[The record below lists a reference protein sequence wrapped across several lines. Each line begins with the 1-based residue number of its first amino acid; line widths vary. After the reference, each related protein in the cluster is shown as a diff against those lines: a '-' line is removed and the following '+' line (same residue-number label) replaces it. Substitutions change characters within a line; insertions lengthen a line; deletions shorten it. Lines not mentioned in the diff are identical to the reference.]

1 MKWEWKGAPQ
11 FLARLYSMTPVI
23 FTTLGVPK
31 AKQFDAWRGWFG
43 SVFDVAID
51 DPEQGFAAT
60 SETWNFGCLGLSRV
74 RGPQLHTTRTAHLLR
89 RNPIDH
95 WNIVVGHTRTVAEA
109 RRHHTI
115 DVPAHTPFVV
125 SLGREFAS
133 HREADERLQLYL
145 SRDAFPEVTAAFEGV
160 EGRPLGDAM
169 GKLLAEFLVLL
180 ARSASAFADMDLES
194 LQSAIRGMLLACVS
208 PSADHNAIGAA
219 PLAATRKEVV
229 RRLVDL
235 NLNNNALG
243 PDFLCREAGMSRSQL
258 YRLFENEGGVANFI
272 QRRRLKRCF
281 TELSKNAE
289 GRSVAAI
296 AEGLGFPDPSSFSR
310 SFRREFGL
318 APRDV
323 MHKRL
328 SGAPVDAIV
337 AKAQGSEALNL
348 HDLLR
353 QIARD

>member
-1 MKWEWKGAPQ
+1 MI
-11 FLARLYSMTPVI
+11 PVI
-23 FTTLGVPK
+23 FTTAGLPK
-31 AKQFDAWRGWFG
+31 AQQLDAWRGWFDTI
-43 SVFDVAID
+43 FDVEVD
-51 DPEQGFAAT
+51 DPQQGFSAT
-60 SETWNFGCLGLSRV
+60 SETWDFGGFGLTRI
-74 RGPQLHTTRTAHLLR
+74 RAPKLRALRTTGLVR
-89 RNPIDH
+89 RNPVDH
-95 WNIVVGHTRTVAEA
+95 WGVAFGRQRTFGEG
-109 RRHHTI
+109 RQGTL
-115 DVPAHTPFVV
+115 DVPANTPFIASFGRPLV
-125 SLGREFAS
+125 SQ
-133 HREADERLQLYL
+133 READERLQLYL
-145 SRDAFPEVTAAFEGV
+145 PRDAFPELSPVFEAA
-160 EGRPLGDAM
+160 EGRPLGDQM
-169 GKLLAEFLVLL
+169 GALLTEFIGLLV
-180 ARSASAFADMDLES
+180 RSASAFADMNLEN

-208 PSADHNAIGAA
+208 PSADHSAIGAA

-229 RRLVDL
+229 RRIVDL
-235 NLNNNALG
+235 NLNNTALG

-258 YRLFENEGGVANFI
+258 YRLFENEGGVANYI

-337 AKAQGSEALNL
+337 AKAQASEALNL
-348 HDLLR
+348 HGLLR